1 VRNDGWLSV
10 TLEEIVADKMAQL
23 LIDAARAREAA
34 ATTGQQPSPPA
45 APAGEATVLES
56 EAIKWERRLN
66 WWKHLRERK
75 SSTP

>member
-1 VRNDGWLSV
+1 MDAV
-10 TLEEIVADKMAQL
+10 TLEEIVAEKMARL
-23 LIDAARAREAA
+23 LIEAARARE
-34 ATTGQQPSPPA
+34 TA
-45 APAGEATVLES
+45 APADRAAELES